1 MLAVENKIKIQRV
14 AHSWLKTVAVNFA
27 PNISTPLL
35 EAVQTELREAFSAQG
50 HTVQPQPT
58 DATDAII
65 TTARFGQP
73 VPWREALMMTGR
85 KRFNLKRTPTVFT
98 LVHITPDEFYGAI
111 DQLSVALLKEP
122 LDPADFAY
130 AGMAPQAHRTLIEQ
144 GKRGGPM
151 MALIR
156 RVQAQ
161 AMSIRNVLLVGHE
174 EPETAFYF
182 DLVGMHPR
190 TEREEADFY
199 GDMARRMVTA
209 VSTREVTKHLVSER
223 GLTASEWA
231 ALSTPAAMRHA
242 GRQLGQRGFFT
253 EMVRVSDLVTVPAL
267 SDAISSQYSE
277 GCFATWDADIN
288 ALLATIT
295 GSARPVAK
303 DNLTDDELAVI
314 DGVRT
319 DGVGGAVVRHV
330 EGKRNDSPSSES
342 VEMMEMDYALPKIT
356 LGVEWGGWA
365 GRSVPV
371 VRSKLHG
378 HRGIAAYNPA
388 TVEWV
393 RLDEA
398 YYHYPVS
405 CSTEAQ
411 AWAIKAAFARAECL
425 RHAADPRQI
434 AFTVLP
440 GHGIVVAEKWV
451 AGKAPLQQIWE
462 AMDSGDLQV
471 DNLIP
476 QGLHTFTLGAD
487 GRLWVSER
495 LS

>member
-1 MLAVENKIKIQRV
+1 MLAVASKTKIQRV
-14 AHSWLKTVAVNFA
+14 AHSWLKTVAVAFA
-27 PNISTPLL
+27 PNVSTPLL
-35 EAVQTELREAFSAQG
+35 EAVQSQLRAHFATQG
-50 HTVQPQPT
+50 HHVQPTPT
-58 DATDAII
+58 DETDIII

-98 LVHITPDEFYGAI
+98 LVHITPDEFYKAI

-130 AGMAPQAHRTLIEQ
+130 TGLAPQAHRTLIEQ

-161 AMSIRNVLLVGHE
+161 AMSIRNVLIVGE
-174 EPETAFYF
+174 GSPETAFYF
-182 DLVGMHPR
+182 DLVGMYPR
-190 TEREEADFY
+190 TEAEDAEDFY
-199 GDMARRMVTA
+199 ADMVRRLVTA
-209 VSTREVTKHLVSER
+209 VSTREVTTHWVSER

-242 GRQLGQRGFFT
+242 GRQLGQRHFFT

-314 DGVRT
+314 VGVRT

-342 VEMMEMDYALPKIT
+342 VEMMDMDYALPKTT
-356 LGVEWGGWA
+356 LGAEWGEWA
-365 GRSVPV
+365 GRAVPV

-393 RLDEA
+393 RLEEA
-398 YYHYPVS
+398 YYYYPVS

-434 AFTVLP
+434 VFTVLP
-440 GHGIVVAEKWV
+440 GHGIVVAEKWA

-487 GRLWVSER
+487 GRLWVKEG
-495 LS
+495 

>member
-1 MLAVENKIKIQRV
+1 MLAVENLVKTKRV
-14 AHSWLKTVAVNFA
+14 AHSWLKTISVHFA

-35 EAVQTELREAFSAQG
+35 EVAQNNLRVHFAAQG
-50 HTVQPQPT
+50 HTVQPAPT
-58 DATDAII
+58 DETDVII

-85 KRFNLKRTPTVFT
+85 KRFSLKRTPTVFT
-98 LVHITPDEFYGAI
+98 LVHITPDEFYEAL

-161 AMSIRNVLLVGHE
+161 AMSIRNVLLVGE
-174 EPETAFYF
+174 SAPETAFHF

-190 TEREEADFY
+190 TEAADESDFY
-199 GDMARRMVTA
+199 ADMVRRVVTA
-209 VSTREVTKHLVSER
+209 VSTREVTQHLVSER
-223 GLTASEWA
+223 GITEGEWA

-277 GCFATWDADIN
+277 GCFATWDADID

-314 DGVRT
+314 TGVRA

-330 EGKRNDSPSSES
+330 AGKRNDSPSSES
-342 VEMMEMDYALPKIT
+342 VEMMDMDYALPKLT
-356 LGVEWGGWA
+356 LGAEWGGWA
-365 GRSVPV
+365 GRDVPV

-388 TVEWV
+388 LVEWV

-425 RHAADPRQI
+425 RHPADPRQI

-451 AGKAPLQQIWE
+451 AGREPLQQIWE

-487 GRLWVSER
+487 GRRWVKEG
-495 LS
+495 